1 MDADRSAYLVE
12 TDWLNQRWDDPALRL
27 LDVTGMLTSKLENIG
42 RERSYDEGHIPGA
55 VYLDIAST
63 KGALSDP
70 DAKLPWSWPSQAQVE
85 AAMAEHGVGNNTRAV
100 IYAASPRPGIDNG
113 LMWCTRAWWLMHS
126 FGVECAVL
134 NGGFEKWLAEGRAV
148 STDPVSPPAASFV
161 ASGDGRHAL
170 ATREDV
176 VAALADSESSVVDA
190 LSAASYAGTDKTLYG
205 PRKGHIAGAI
215 SFPAQNVLSGKGWTL
230 ADPDTLA
237 ERLAA
242 SGLSADQP
250 VITYCGGGIAA
261 TTDAF
266 ALKLIGNDRVRI
278 YDASLMEWSTDI
290 ALPMTDPSTTDDD

>member
-1 MDADRSAYLVE
+1 MRGFRALALQLRGCSFAAADHPAAGLADLPHWAHWGAAIRARS
-12 TDWLNQRWDDPALRL
+12 
-27 LDVTGMLTSKLENIG
+27 
-42 RERSYDEGHIPGA
+42 EGHVRSTRQGA
-55 VYLDIAST
+55 IVRY
-63 KGALSDP
+63 ALNRRD
-70 DAKLPWSWPSQAQVE
+70 L
-85 AAMAEHGVGNNTRAV
+85 
-100 IYAASPRPGIDNG
+100 
-113 LMWCTRAWWLMHS
+113 L
-126 FGVECAVL
+126 
-134 NGGFEKWLAEGRAV
+134 LAR
-148 STDPVSPPAASFV
+148 
-161 ASGDGRHAL
+161 RAL
-170 ATREDV
+170 AILGEMMLAAGAEE
-176 VAALADSESSVVDA
+176 VAPGVSGFSPTVRDA
-190 LSAASYAGTDKTLYG
+190 AEMRTLTQRGPLYG